1 MKKNIPLILYIM
13 AIVFLTADCVVVN
26 YISLFLG
33 KILFGAS
40 YVLLGLSFA
49 AAVYDALKKE

>member
-13 AIVFLTADCVVVN
+13 AVVLLTADCVVVN
-26 YISLFLG
+26 YVSLFLG
-33 KILFGAS
+33 KIVFGAA

-49 AAVYDALKKE
+49 AVVYDALKKE